1 MAAAVYIRITAAK
14 TAKCHGSLNDNMFLP
29 RSAYNRLTARKR
41 NDSVVQIFL
50 AYLKKYKTRLIGGG
64 LFVVTAA
71 LLLWYNGSH
80 AGTMQVSGK
89 MEDAPEMKKKIAL
102 TFDDG
107 PNPDFTETLLD
118 GLGERGVKATFFLLG
133 SEVEKYPD
141 IVKRIYEEGHKICT
155 HSYEHVNLCNLSDAA
170 AKEQVDKTNTAIY
183 DITGEYPEYI
193 RPPFGCW
200 KSNLDYETKMIEVLW
215 DIDPRDWATTN
226 TAAVIERVV
235 KKVQENDIILLHDA
249 SKSSVDA
256 ALAIVDELQKQGY
269 VFVTVEEIVMD

>member
-1 MAAAVYIRITAAK
+1 M
-14 TAKCHGSLNDNMFLP
+14 
-29 RSAYNRLTARKR
+29 
-41 NDSVVQIFL
+41 QICL
-50 AYLKKYKTRLIGGG
+50 SHLKKYKKRWIGGG
-64 LFVVTAA
+64 LFAVTAA
-71 LLLWYNGSH
+71 LLLWYNAGLT
-80 AGTMQVSGK
+80 GTMQVSGQ
-89 MEDAPEMKKKIAL
+89 MDDSLQMKKKIAL

-155 HSYEHVNLCNLSDAA
+155 HSYEHVNLCNLSDSA

-193 RPPFGCW
+193 RPPFRCW

-215 DIDPRDWATTN
+215 DIDPRDWATSN
-226 TAAVIERVV
+226 TAAVIERVI
-235 KKVQENDIILLHDA
+235 KKAQENDIILLHDA

-256 ALAIVDELQKQGY
+256 ALAIVDELHRQGY
-269 VFVTVEEIVMD
+269 IFVTVDEIVMD